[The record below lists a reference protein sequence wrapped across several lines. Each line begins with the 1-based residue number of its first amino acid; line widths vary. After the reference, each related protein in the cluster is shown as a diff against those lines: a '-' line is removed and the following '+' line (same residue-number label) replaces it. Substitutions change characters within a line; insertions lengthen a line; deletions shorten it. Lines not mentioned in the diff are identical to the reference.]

1 VQRNRGYG
9 STKNENIHLI
19 TKNGRH
25 ETLTAEM
32 ETREVA
38 KMEKTEKY
46 KNV

>member
-1 VQRNRGYG
+1 MVPLKMKTFT
-9 STKNENIHLI
+9 SLCS